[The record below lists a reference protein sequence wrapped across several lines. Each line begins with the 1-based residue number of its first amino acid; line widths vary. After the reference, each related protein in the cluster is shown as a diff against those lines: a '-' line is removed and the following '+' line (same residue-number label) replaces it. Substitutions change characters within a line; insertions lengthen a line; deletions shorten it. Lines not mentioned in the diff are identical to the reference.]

1 METGRFRGESHTESL
16 THLILIEANNLEF
29 FPENLLHKKNSSTFK
44 DLHLCRF
51 RA

>member
-1 METGRFRGESHTESL
+1 MVLGIRVETGRFRGESHTESL
-16 THLILIEANNLEF
+16 THLILIVF
-29 FPENLLHKKNSSTFK
+29 SRNLLHKKNSSTFK